1 MNARIASAVCLAG
14 LMIAGPVLADAEGR
28 NPAQEREVAAA
39 LDAWLA
45 AVATRVPANVERLYD
60 PQAAVLLPTVSAVVH
75 DTAEERAAYFKMFL
89 GDRPNIKGAVTER
102 HVRVFGARKD
112 VGIASGLYTFTWTG
126 KDGQTVTV
134 PARYTFTFEKE
145 RPPGGGPKRWMIVE
159 HHSSVAP

>member
-1 MNARIASAVCLAG
+1 MNARTLSAVFLAAA
-14 LMIAGPVLADAEGR
+14 LMAGPVLADAEGR
-28 NPAQEREVAAA
+28 NPAQEAEVSAA

-45 AVATRVPANVERLYD
+45 AVASRVPANVEKLYD
-60 PQAAVLLPTVSAVVH
+60 PEAAVLLPTVSPVVH
-75 DTAEERAAYFKMFL
+75 DTVEERAAYFAMFL
-89 GDRPNIKGAVTER
+89 GDRPNIKGAVTEK